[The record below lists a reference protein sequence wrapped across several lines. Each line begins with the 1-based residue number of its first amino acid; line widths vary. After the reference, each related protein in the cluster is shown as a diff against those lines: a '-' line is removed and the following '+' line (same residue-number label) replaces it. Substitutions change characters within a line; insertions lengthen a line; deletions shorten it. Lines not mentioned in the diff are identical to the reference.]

1 MTAMQR
7 TCPYCNERQIE
18 TVATVPYVRGRIVSH
33 TLGVKKFLG
42 CRVCVRRSIYREVGV
57 SSLVG
62 WFSVTAAVLNPLMI
76 TYGAVRGLFVRPDA
90 AAVNR
95 ALRQAGLPDDGME
108 ADPLR
113 VAYGLAA
120 AMIAADGKIEDEEV
134 AVAIEVGRQLF
145 SDFEANDFFKVMAGH
160 KDLPGVSELAHLLGQ
175 ILEEK
180 EKSVV
185 FGYLAEIA
193 VSDGHVAVE
202 ETRMLEHIRL
212 NLGLPESATMSYARG
227 QLPPAV

>member
-1 MTAMQR
+1 MKR
-7 TCPYCNERQIE
+7 TCPYCNVRQIE
-18 TVATVPYVRGRIVSH
+18 TVATVPYVRGRVVAH

-42 CRVCVRRSIYREVGV
+42 CRICVRRSIYREVGV

-76 TYGAVRGLFVRPDA
+76 TYGAVRGLFVRTDEA
-90 AAVNR
+90 GVKR
-95 ALRQAGLPDDGME
+95 ALRQAGLPDAGMD

-134 AVAIEVGRQLF
+134 AVAIEIGRQLF
-145 SDFEANDFFKVMAGH
+145 SEFEANDFFKVMAGH
-160 KDLPGVSELAHLLGQ
+160 KDLPGISELAHLLGQ

-180 EKSVV
+180 EKSMV

-193 VSDGHVAVE
+193 LSDGHIAVE
-202 ETRMLEHIRL
+202 ETRMLEHVRL
-212 NLGLPESATMSYARG
+212 NLGLPDTATMSYARG

>member
-1 MTAMQR
+1 MKR

-18 TVATVPYVRGRIVSH
+18 TVATVPYVRGRFVSH
-33 TLGVKKFLG
+33 TLGVKKFMG
-42 CRVCVRRSIYREVGV
+42 CRICVRRSIYREVGV

-90 AAVNR
+90 AGVKR
-95 ALRQAGLPDDGME
+95 ALRQAGLPDEGVG

-120 AMIAADGKIEDEEV
+120 AMIAADGKVEDEAV
-134 AVAIEVGRQLF
+134 AVAIEVGRQLV
-145 SDFEANDFFKVMAGH
+145 SEFEADDFFKVLAGH

-175 ILEEK
+175 ILEET
-180 EKSVV
+180 EKAMVL
-185 FGYLAEIA
+185 GYLAETAI
-193 VSDGHVAVE
+193 SDGHVAVE
-202 ETRMLEHIRL
+202 ETRMLEHVRL

>member
-1 MTAMQR
+1 MSR
-7 TCPYCNERQIE
+7 TCPYCNERDIE
-18 TVATVPYVRGRIVSH
+18 TVATVPYVRGRLVRH

-42 CRVCVRRSIYREVGV
+42 CQRCVRRSIYREVGV
-57 SSLVG
+57 SSVVG
-62 WFSVTAAVLNPLMI
+62 WFSLGAAMLNPLMI
-76 TYGAVRGLFVRPDA
+76 TYGAVRGLLVRPNA
-90 AAVNR
+90 AAVKR
-95 ALRQAGLPDDGME
+95 ALRHAGLPDEGAH

-120 AMIAADGKIEDEEV
+120 SMIAADGKVEDEEV

-145 SDFEANDFFKVMAGH
+145 DNFDANDFFKVLADH
-160 KDLPGVSELAHLLGQ
+160 KALPGVNELAHVLAQ
-175 ILEEK
+175 TLEEQ

-193 VSDGHVAVE
+193 VSDGHVALE
-202 ETRMLEHIRL
+202 ETRMLEHVRTKF
-212 NLGLPESATMSYARG
+212 GLPESATMSYARG

>member
-1 MTAMQR
+1 MSR

-18 TVATVPYVRGRIVSH
+18 TVATVPYVRGRIVRH

-42 CRVCVRRSIYREVGV
+42 CRRCVRRSIYREVGV

-76 TYGAVRGLFVRPDA
+76 TYGAVRGLLVRPDEA
-90 AAVNR
+90 GVQR
-95 ALRQAGLPDDGME
+95 ALRQAGLPDEGMN

-120 AMIAADGKIEDEEV
+120 SMIAADGKVEDEEV

-145 SDFEANDFFKVMAGH
+145 DAFEPNEFFKVLAGH
-160 KDLPGVSELAHLLGQ
+160 KELPGVSELAHVLGQ
-175 ILEEK
+175 TLEEN

-193 VSDGHVAVE
+193 ASDGHVAIE
-202 ETRMLEHIRL
+202 ETRMLESVRTKF
-212 NLGLPESATMSYARG
+212 GLPDSATMSYARG

>member
-1 MTAMQR
+1 MSR
-7 TCPYCNERQIE
+7 ICPYCNQRQIE
-18 TVATVPYVRGRIVSH
+18 TVATVPYVRGRLVAY
-33 TLGVKKFLG
+33 TLGVKKFMG
-42 CRVCVRRSIYREVGV
+42 CRRCVRRSIYREVGV

-90 AAVNR
+90 AGVRR
-95 ALRQAGLPDDGME
+95 ALEQAGLPSDGMN

-134 AVAIEVGRQLF
+134 AIAIEIGRQLF
-145 SDFEANDFFKVMAGH
+145 EEFDADDFFKVLAGH
-160 KDLPGVSELAHLLGQ
+160 KELPGVSELAHLLGR
-175 ILEEK
+175 ILEEQ

-193 VSDGHVAVE
+193 ASDGHVAVE
-202 ETRMLEHIRL
+202 ETRMLEHVRL